1 MRNILLL
8 ILFSIS
14 ISGFS
19 QYFNHKG
26 TLIDSKGPITGAEIC
41 VERTEFCKNSDLNG
55 KYSIYVKVG
64 DKLIISVLGIKT
76 KEIII
81 DERIMKYSLRQL
93 NSEDFEKVEVEKIEN
108 SDFLN
113 QLKSNIDT
121 LNTSKVSGTFSKN
134 DFPNFDQRDS
144 YYNSNLD
151 WEIRLITKK
160 RNQFYKLK
168 KKNEYNKMHFELN
181 NESTFS
187 QVIRK
192 FDFQKTYSQGRSLNG
207 EFTYQSP
214 LDNEN
219 FSWGNNIKNLQNST
233 VSSEFYPNGNIIN
246 KQTENSKPLDLFQEN
261 DFFENAFNFKTSFA
275 ATIQNPSNDYLTLK
289 LVYNRNE
296 NTIPE
301 NSNRQINT
309 SLNGLK
315 HFKNNHSINAGI
327 SINNFEYS
335 LSNSNFIVNKIIFA
349 NAITPIHFDNKAGFL
364 LQNNQSRSFSN
375 AQKNPFY
382 LLTFNQD
389 KNKSNFLSV
398 NINYEYKKY
407 RETIKSNI
415 LFQNC
420 DIENSNTNLPY
431 KSDFDLLKFDIRKE
445 NYQNLSFS
453 NTYKREDYSDNFIE
467 TRLDYRFDKR
477 NLNRNFFDSNSNINI
492 SNDNSLKNQ
501 INNIQNRHNL
511 VWNVNGKYQFNDV
524 FNNYYENLILK
535 ASTDLNY
542 SSTLKN
548 NYFINFNGSI
558 VLENIFERELD
569 FFGSFDVNRIE
580 PSMQNNNLNFNT
592 LKFKL
597 SEFNSINNQ
606 SEIFTNINNIA
617 TTEKQTSFGAK
628 YYKYGFDLNANLYHK
643 NISDLY
649 APILENNQFLWKP
662 AIDYFQNGLEIDL
675 RKNWNFR
682 NNKSYS
688 IGLNFTMYRNEV
700 TNIKNGQKSIA
711 IAGFSDIN
719 KSYIEGQPLGVFV
732 GNSYLR
738 NHNNELIIDTEGFP
752 ILDSNSRIIGNPN
765 PDFVVGLDNSFKI
778 KNFIFN
784 LNFDWHQGGQIW
796 NGTQQAL
803 NYYGK
808 SQQTENERTIQNY
821 IFNGVTQPGETNT
834 KPVNFYDSNLPVDKN
849 RWVRYGIAGLS
860 EDNIEDASYFRLNNF
875 SISYDKNIKEKLLY
889 FKISLFANNIFIISK
904 NKSAF
909 INNSLFNAAE
919 TTGLEYFNAPMTR
932 TTGLTIT
939 IKY

>member
-1 MRNILLL
+1 MRNILLFF
-8 ILFSIS
+8 LFSIS
-14 ISGFS
+14 GYS
-19 QYFNHKG
+19 QYFNYNG
-26 TLIDSKGPITGAEIC
+26 TILDSKSPIVGAEIC
-41 VERTEFCKNSDLNG
+41 VERTDFCKNSDLNG

-64 DKLIISVLGIKT
+64 DKLIISVLGIKNS
-76 KEIII
+76 EINI
-81 DERIMKYSLRQL
+81 DERMMKYSIKQL
-93 NSEDFEKVEVEKIEN
+93 NYEDFEKIEVEKIEN

-113 QLKSNIDT
+113 QLRSNIDT

-144 YYNSNLD
+144 YYNSSLD

-160 RNQFYKLK
+160 NDQFYKLK

-219 FSWGNNIKNLQNST
+219 FSWGNNIKNLQNSA
-233 VSSEFYPNGNIIN
+233 VSSEFYPKGNIIN

-261 DFFENAFNFKTSFA
+261 NFFENAFNFKTSFA
-275 ATIQNPSNDYLTLK
+275 ATIQNPSDDYLTLK

-309 SLNGLK
+309 SINGLK
-315 HFKNNHSINAGI
+315 KFKNNHSINAGI
-327 SINNFEYS
+327 SINNFENS

-375 AQKNPFY
+375 LQKNPFY
-382 LLTFNQD
+382 LLEFNQD
-389 KNKSNFLSV
+389 RNKSNFLSF
-398 NINYEYKKY
+398 NFNYEYKYYKK
-407 RETIKSNI
+407 TLKSNI
-415 LFQNC
+415 LFQNS
-420 DIENSNTNLPY
+420 DIENYNSNLPY
-431 KSDFDLLKFDIRKE
+431 KPNFDILKLNIRKE
-445 NYQNLSFS
+445 NYQNFSFS
-453 NTYKREDYSDNFIE
+453 NTYKHEDYNDNFIE

-477 NLNRNFFDSNSNINI
+477 DLNRNFYESNSNIDN
-492 SNDNSLKNQ
+492 NDIK
-501 INNIQNRHNL
+501 NIQKRHNL
-511 VWNVNGKYQFNDV
+511 VWNINGKYNFNDI

-548 NYFINFNGSI
+548 KYIVNFNGSF

-569 FFGSFDVNRIE
+569 FFGSFDVNQIE

-592 LKFKL
+592 LIFKL
-597 SEFNSINNQ
+597 SNFNSINNQ
-606 SEIFTNINNIA
+606 SEIFTTNINIA

-628 YYKYGFDLNANLYHK
+628 FYRNGFDLNANLYHK

-649 APILENNQFLWKP
+649 APILENQQFVWKP

-675 RKNWNFR
+675 RKNWNGR
-682 NNKSYS
+682 NSKSYS

-719 KSYIEGQPLGVFV
+719 KSYFEGQPLGVIV

-738 NHNNELIIDTEGFP
+738 NQNSELIIDQDGFP
-752 ILDSNSRIIGNPN
+752 VLDQNPRIIGNPN
-765 PDFVVGLDNSFKI
+765 PDFVVGLDNSFKF
-778 KNFIFN
+778 KNFTFN

-808 SQQTENERTIQNY
+808 SKQTEIERNIQNY
-821 IFNGVTQPGETNT
+821 VFEGVNQSGEANI
-834 KPVNFYDSNLPVDKN
+834 KPVNFYDSSQSIDKN

-860 EDNIEDASYFRLNNF
+860 QDNIEDASYFRLNNF
-875 SISYDKNIKEKLLY
+875 SISYDKNLKQKLLY
-889 FKISLFANNIFIISK
+889 FKISLFATNIFIISK

-919 TTGLEYFNAPMTR
+919 TTGLEYFNAPLTR
-932 TTGLTIT
+932 TIGITLT